1 MISLKKFNDNFIF
14 IFCKNIKEE
23 YPKIILPNKI
33 SILYLDKK
41 KYGSLK
47 IQKNIK
53 IFILKIVALCE
64 STIFFLIV

>member
-47 IQKNIK
+47 I
-53 IFILKIVALCE
+53 
-64 STIFFLIV
+64 